1 MTNLI
6 PCWLCGSEAASLTFT
21 AIADGRVS
29 RRIIC
34 SNDDCLRHPID
45 HDIQTVEA
53 WNARGPALE
62 QEA

>member
-1 MTNLI
+1 MTDLI
-6 PCWLCGSEAASLTFT
+6 PCWLCGSEAATLTFA

-45 HDIQTVEA
+45 DEVQTAEA
-53 WNARGPALE
+53 WNARGPAPE